1 MTRRLLVLL
10 LPLLLPLP
18 APAAEGESEGHNAAH
33 GIQTVVQQVSDAVTE
48 HFTDARKKDLAKYI
62 PAGREVTVTLSY
74 RVLKP
79 APAEEM
85 EVRILDDIYP
95 SPVQILAEQE
105 YRQEQT
111 KIVGTGEYLQR
122 GAPAYPNLSPQEQL
136 TWITWN
142 QWREKSRAWS
152 DREKKIN
159 PQGLTIG
166 PRTDPDGQPY
176 VPQVDEKWLQN
187 NADLLDRRRRQPP
200 QESRRGAGLAVFH
213 PARDRLAPDRRQMG
227 APARRRTAQ
236 PRRGGEGR
244 RGTGHRAR

>member
-33 GIQTVVQQVSDAVTE
+33 GIQTVVQQVSNAVTE

-85 EVRILDDIYP
+85 EVHILDDIYP

-122 GAPAYPNLSPQEQL
+122 GAPAYPNLSPQERL

-187 NADLLDRRRRQPP
+187 NADLL
-200 QESRRGAGLAVFH
+200 STTAGSLRKNPDAALGSQFSTLREIDS
-213 PARDRLAPDRRQMG
+213 ADRRQMG
-227 APARRRTAQ
+227 HPARRRTAQ